1 MLLVT
6 FIMLVYKQK
15 KYAFSKIEWLWFS
28 QGFKFTSLYIYYV
41 KKFGLLLS
49 YDVNRVEWDF
59 LKSRFR

>member
-28 QGFKFTSLYIYYV
+28 QGFKFTSLYIHVHIMSRNLGSYYHMTSIEQN
-41 KKFGLLLS
+41 GIL
-49 YDVNRVEWDF
+49 
-59 LKSRFR
+59 